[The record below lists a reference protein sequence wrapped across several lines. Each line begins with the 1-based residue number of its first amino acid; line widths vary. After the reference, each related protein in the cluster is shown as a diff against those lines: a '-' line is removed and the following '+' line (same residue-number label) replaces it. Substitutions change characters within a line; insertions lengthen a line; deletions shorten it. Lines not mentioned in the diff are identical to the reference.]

1 MPCTLPV
8 TSRFQAKRTAPRRFG
23 LAKKQRRK
31 SASLPRRWCTTSA
44 GGSSGRRVFARLGS
58 AGASNSA
65 LFADAGEGGGAE
77 PQALTAKHANTPS
90 VRKRS
95 RTMGEPACH
104 SIASGRVGP
113 PPKPALGSP
122 SFRHNLCWN
131 SPSSLRKNA
140 QLAGYQCG
148 VGDAHCAARALSS
161 RSPVMEQSFPAIVSV
176 SQPSLGARLTSPE
189 SRGAAQ
195 EFARLGAGFVL
206 AGLAP
211 SAALLAVTIESP
223 EAAAFVTRG
232 GLTLAGGIGL
242 FQLTSAVRAMLKDLP
257 PESRMKCTAL
267 LFGFS
272 LFAIV
277 LAARVWYSLP
287 ILQGAA

>member
-1 MPCTLPV
+1 
-8 TSRFQAKRTAPRRFG
+8 
-23 LAKKQRRK
+23 
-31 SASLPRRWCTTSA
+31 
-44 GGSSGRRVFARLGS
+44 
-58 AGASNSA
+58 
-65 LFADAGEGGGAE
+65 
-77 PQALTAKHANTPS
+77 
-90 VRKRS
+90 
-95 RTMGEPACH
+95 
-104 SIASGRVGP
+104 
-113 PPKPALGSP
+113 
-122 SFRHNLCWN
+122 
-131 SPSSLRKNA
+131 
-140 QLAGYQCG
+140 
-148 VGDAHCAARALSS
+148 
-161 RSPVMEQSFPAIVSV
+161 MEQSFPAIVSV

-189 SRGAAQ
+189 SQGAAQ
-195 EFARLGAGFVL
+195 EFARLGAGLGLAALYGLALGARSGGVALVQHALGASAGLAAVGVLGIPALFVLLALVNAPVSPSAMFSAGSRALASAGFVL